1 MVVQEQTIDVGSKVA
16 SVGGGTATLF
26 FGLTAS
32 ETAAIIGAVVAVVG
46 LVVQV
51 LYTLDKRG
59 RAVELHR
66 LEVERLRN
74 GGSPVD
80 GRAEEDS

>member
-32 ETAAIIGAVVAVVG
+32 ETAAIVGAIVAVVG
-46 LVVQV
+46 LAVQV
-51 LYTLDKRG
+51 AYTWGKHKR
-59 RAVELHR
+59 AAELHR
-66 LEVERLRN
+66 EKMQRLRD
-74 GGSPVD
+74 SE
-80 GRAEEDS
+80 AHISISEEE